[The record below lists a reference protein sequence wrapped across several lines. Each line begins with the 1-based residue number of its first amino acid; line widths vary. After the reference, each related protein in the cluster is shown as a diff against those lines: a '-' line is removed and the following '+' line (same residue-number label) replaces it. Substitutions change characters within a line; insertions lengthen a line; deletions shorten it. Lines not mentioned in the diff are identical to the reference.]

1 MNNRRER
8 RPVSAQSRDSR
19 IIDGTEKDGTPMF
32 LSRDEVIALCD
43 QKTAVQKIDQATKL
57 IDELYT
63 EDATGMVFVHELWIR
78 LTTVMLITQHDDR
91 FMMMVNAVLGHQVG
105 KRLASTELV
114 NIH

>member
-1 MNNRRER
+1 
-8 RPVSAQSRDSR
+8 
-19 IIDGTEKDGTPMF
+19 MF
-32 LSRDEVIALCD
+32 LSRDEILDLCD
-43 QKTAVQKIDQATKL
+43 QKAAVQKIDQATKL

-63 EDATGMVFVHELWIR
+63 GDATGMVFLHELWTR
-78 LTTVMLITQHDDR
+78 LTTVILISQHDDR